1 VRPERARND
10 RGAMPQGSR
19 ANIRYNREDHTIAPR
34 SFPAIAILACIQ
46 NQSERGSAYSTFRP
60 CRSGDRF
67 GQCWGCDSALL
78 R

>member
-1 VRPERARND
+1 MRPERARND

-19 ANIRYNREDHTIAPR
+19 ANIRYNREDRTIAPR

-60 CRSGDRF
+60 YRSGIALANA
-67 GQCWGCDSALL
+67 WGCDSALL